1 MRLAPVILCLLAA
14 APAAGA
20 QVAVTAATD
29 ARQRPGGQV
38 LASIPPGATVVPA
51 GATSG
56 GDALVT
62 VEGWVDAA
70 RLGAAR
76 DSFPATVSGRITLRV
91 RSKPASSGDVV
102 ATLQPG
108 TGVHVVSRSGTWA
121 RVARA
126 LWIPGSALPAAPA
139 PGTAGRKSPTPSRGA
154 PPPGTASAPPAARG
168 AEPAPPARA
177 ENRGMISSTG
187 ARVHDLPSGAST
199 GALVSGTSVEIVA
212 RQPGWVRVRVDG
224 WVEEGDVLVGGDA
237 AAPAIRAADLRADPV
252 GMKGRVVRWDVEVMA
267 LQHADPLRPELAP
280 DEPYLLARGPGAE
293 NVVLYLTVPQNLLAE
308 ARAIPP
314 LTRVTV
320 TARVRS
326 GRSEPA
332 GTPILDLLTIE
343 RR

>member
-1 MRLAPVILCLLAA
+1 MRLASVILSLLAA
-14 APAAGA
+14 AAADA

-62 VEGWVDAA
+62 VGGWVDAA

-91 RSKPASSGDVV
+91 RSRPASSGDVV

-108 TGVHVVSRSGTWA
+108 TGVHVVSRQGTWA
-121 RVARA
+121 QVARA
-126 LWIPGSALPAAPA
+126 LWIPGSALP
-139 PGTAGRKSPTPSRGA
+139 T
-154 PPPGTASAPPAARG
+154 APPAARSS
-168 AEPAPPARA
+168 EPAGPPKAG
-177 ENRGMISSTG
+177 NRGMIASTG

-199 GALVSGTSVEIVA
+199 GALNPGTAVEIVG

-224 WVEEGDVLVGGDA
+224 WVPEGDVLAGGDA
-237 AAPAIRAADLRADPV
+237 VPAIRAADLRADPA
-252 GMKGRVVRWDVEVMA
+252 GMKGRIVRWEVEVMA
-267 LQHADPLRPELAP
+267 LQHADPLRRELAP

-293 NVVLYLTVPQNLLAE
+293 NVVLYLTVPPNLLAE
-308 ARAIPP
+308 ARGIPP
-314 LTRVTV
+314 LTRVMV

>member
-1 MRLAPVILCLLAA
+1 MRLASALLCFFAA
-14 APAAGA
+14 AQTGA
-20 QVAVTAATD
+20 QVALTAASD

-38 LASIPPGATVVPA
+38 LASLPPGATVVPT

-56 GDALVT
+56 GEALVT

-76 DSFPATVSGRITLRV
+76 DSFPATVSGRIALRV
-91 RSKPASSGDVV
+91 RSRPQSGGDIV

-108 TGVHVVSRSGTWA
+108 TGVHVVSRQGTWA
-121 RVARA
+121 RVSRA
-126 LWIPGSALPAAPA
+126 LWIPSSALGAPGAGGARAATTPPPRAASQDAAMAPA
-139 PGTAGRKSPTPSRGA
+139 P
-154 PPPGTASAPPAARG
+154 ARG
-168 AEPAPPARA
+168 ASPPASGA
-177 ENRGMISSTG
+177 DNRGMISSAG
-187 ARVHDLPSGAST
+187 ARARDLPSGASI
-199 GALVSGTSVEIVA
+199 GGLAPGTTVEIVA
-212 RQPGWVRVRVDG
+212 RQPGWVRVRLDG
-224 WVEEGDVLVGGDA
+224 WVEEGDVVAGAAA
-237 AAPAIRAADLRADPV
+237 AAPGIRAADLRADPV
-252 GMKGRVVRWDVEVMA
+252 GMKGRIVRWDVEVMA
-267 LQHADPLRPELAP
+267 LQRADPLRPELAL

-293 NVVLYLTVPQNLLAE
+293 NVVLYLAVPPKLLAE

-343 RR
+343 RP